1 MHLSEM
7 IALFQELDTI
17 KRMLVAEVIKLVKLI
32 LVVPATNAVS
42 ERSFSFLTRIETYLR
57 SATTNKLLTDRLNLT
72 KVAEEFVVRREGR
85 KSKFGL

>member
-1 MHLSEM
+1 M

-17 KRMLVAEVIKLVKLI
+17 KRMVVVEVIKLVKLI

-72 KVAEEFVVRREGR
+72 KVADEFVVRREGR

>member
-17 KRMLVAEVIKLVKLI
+17 KRMVVVEVIKLVKLI

-57 SATTNKLLTDRLNLT
+57 SATANKLLTDRLNLT
-72 KVAEEFVVRREGR
+72 KVADEFVVRREGR